1 MCETYHRYHVITSGG
16 MQLLLQA
23 GWPGN
28 IVQLNGFMERL
39 VLTATRRSI
48 DEAAVRAL
56 WEEMFPPRQDAPA
69 PGGEPQSRE
78 AQRILSALRENDG
91 SRSLTAQQLGIST
104 TTLWRKIKKLGLA
117 DAAGI
122 SSVK

>member
-1 MCETYHRYHVITSGG
+1 M
-16 MQLLLQA
+16 
-23 GWPGN
+23 
-28 IVQLNGFMERL
+28 
-39 VLTATRRSI
+39 LTATRRSI

-117 DAAGI
+117 DAADI